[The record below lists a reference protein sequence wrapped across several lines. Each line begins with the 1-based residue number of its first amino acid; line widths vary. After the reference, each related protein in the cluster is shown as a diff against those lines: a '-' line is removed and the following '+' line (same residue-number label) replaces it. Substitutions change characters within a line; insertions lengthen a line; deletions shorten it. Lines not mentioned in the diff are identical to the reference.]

1 MQPAH
6 PVDSATGMQNAGKLH
21 RAQELSQRTSA
32 RSSRVALS
40 EVLAALSH
48 ALDLTEGQPIGH
60 TIRTCLIG
68 MRIAEELH
76 LDEADRSALYYALLL
91 KDAGCS
97 SNAAKMSALFG
108 SDDREVKPYM
118 KFVDWH
124 KRWSL
129 ATRTALAVG
138 KGRSLAERL
147 GFFTGIA
154 RTANVTRDLIAIR
167 CERGADIVRRLG
179 FPEAS
184 AEAVRSL
191 DEHWNGMGYPDGLR
205 GESIPLLSRIANLS
219 QTIEAFF
226 RSGGETAAREVVRA
240 RKGTWFDPR
249 LVNIVQGWKGDRA
262 WWTKLTGPDA
272 EAIVMNEEPGSH
284 PRLVDEPGLDMIAL
298 AFSEIIDAKSPYTF
312 RHSSNVA
319 GFALAMSKQY
329 GMDALAQRRIHRA
342 GLLHDIGKLGI
353 SNSIL
358 DKPGRLDDAE
368 RAAIELHPV
377 YTSDILSHVP
387 AFSDFAW
394 TAAVHHEKLD
404 GSGYPWKLTGDQL
417 DDSARILCVA
427 DVCEALTA
435 DRPYRAGMESGAAF
449 ALMRREF
456 AGKLCS
462 SAIDALESCF
472 AGQPDWLAIRPDDV
486 TA

>member
-1 MQPAH
+1 M
-6 PVDSATGMQNAGKLH
+6 SKLH
-21 RAQELSQRTSA
+21 TAAELERAQNVSQRTSA
-32 RSSRVALS
+32 PSARVALS
-40 EVLAALSH
+40 EVMAALSY

-68 MRIAEELH
+68 MRIAEELG
-76 LDEADRSALYYALLL
+76 LDEEQRTALYYALLL

-97 SNAAKMSALFG
+97 SNAAKMTALFG
-108 SDDREVKPYM
+108 ADDRQVKPYM

-124 KRWSL
+124 KRWTL
-129 ATRTALAVG
+129 AAKTAVAVG
-138 KGRSLAERL
+138 RGRSLRERI
-147 GFFTGIA
+147 GFFSGIA
-154 RTANVTRDLIAIR
+154 TTKNVTRDLIAIR
-167 CERGADIVRRLG
+167 CERGADIVLRLG
-179 FPEAS
+179 FPPAS

-191 DEHWNGMGYPDGLR
+191 DEHWNGMGYPAGLL
-205 GESIPLLSRIANLS
+205 GEEIPLLSRIANLS

-226 RSGGETAAREVVRA
+226 RAGGESAAREVVRL
-240 RKGTWFDPR
+240 RKGSWFDPK
-249 LVNIVQGWKGDRA
+249 LVKIVQGWKGDRA
-262 WWTKLTGPDA
+262 WWATLTGPDA
-272 EAIVMNEEPGSH
+272 QALVLNEEPGSEQ
-284 PRLVDEPGLDMIAL
+284 RVVDDAGLDMIAW

-312 RHSSNVA
+312 RHSANVA
-319 GFALAMSKQY
+319 GFALSMARQY
-329 GMDALAQRRIHRA
+329 GMDPIALRRIHRA

-358 DKPGRLDDAE
+358 DKPGRLDDSE
-368 RAAIELHPV
+368 RAAIEQHPV

-404 GSGYPWKLTGDQL
+404 GTGYPWKLTGDQL
-417 DDSARILCVA
+417 DDCARILCVA

-435 DRPYRAGMESGAAF
+435 DRPYRAGMPPEAAF

-462 SAIDALESCF
+462 TAVDALESCYH
-472 AGQPDWLAIRPDDV
+472 AQPDWSLVRPDQP
-486 TA
+486 

>member
-1 MQPAH
+1 M
-6 PVDSATGMQNAGKLH
+6 DSATKVLSAGALSS
-21 RAQELSQRTSA
+21 AQERSQRASA
-32 RSSRVALS
+32 PSARVALS
-40 EVLAALSH
+40 EVLSALSY

-68 MRIAEELH
+68 MRIAEEIGLSE
-76 LDEADRSALYYALLL
+76 DERTALYYALLL

-108 SDDREVKPYM
+108 TDDREVKPYM

-124 KRWSL
+124 KRLSL
-129 ATRTALAVG
+129 AATTFRAVG
-138 KGRSLAERL
+138 RGRPVTERL
-147 GFFTGIA
+147 AFFTGIA
-154 RTANVTRDLIAIR
+154 RTENVTRDLIQIR
-167 CERGADIVRRLG
+167 CERGAEIVRRLG

-191 DEHWNGMGYPDGLR
+191 DEHWNGMGYPAGLK
-205 GESIPLLSRIANLS
+205 GEEIPMLSRIANLS

-226 RSGGETAAREVVRA
+226 RTGGESAAREVVRA
-240 RKGTWFDPR
+240 RRGTWFDPD
-249 LVNIVQGWKGDRA
+249 LVKVVQSWKGDTA
-262 WWTKLTGPDA
+262 WWLKLSGPDA
-272 EAIVMNEEPGSH
+272 EALVMKEEPGSVQ
-284 PRLVDEPGLDMIAL
+284 RVVDDAGLDMIAR

-312 RHSSNVA
+312 RHSANVA
-319 GFALAMSKQY
+319 GFALAMAKQY
-329 GMDALAQRRIHRA
+329 GMDPIAQRRIHRA

-368 RAAIELHPV
+368 RAAVELHPV
-377 YTSDILSHVP
+377 YTSDILSHVT

-394 TAAVHHEKLD
+394 TASVHHEKLD
-404 GSGYPWKLTGDQL
+404 GSGYPWKLTGPQL

-435 DRPYRAGMESGAAF
+435 DRPYRAGMSQGDAF
-449 ALMRREF
+449 VLMRREF

-462 SAIDALESCF
+462 TAIDSLEACF
-472 AGQPDWLAIRPDDV
+472 ANAPMWTEIMPDQA
-486 TA
+486 

>member
-1 MQPAH
+1 MRAEELA
-6 PVDSATGMQNAGKLH
+6 S
-21 RAQELSQRTSA
+21 AQEQSQKTSA
-32 RSSRVALS
+32 RSVHVALS
-40 EVLAALSH
+40 EVLAALSY

-68 MRIAEELH
+68 MRIAEDIG
-76 LDEADRSALYYALLL
+76 LDEENRTALYYALLL

-97 SNAAKMSALFG
+97 SNAAKMTALFG
-108 SDDREVKPYM
+108 GDDREVKPYM

-129 ATRTALAVG
+129 AAKTAMAVG
-138 KGRSLAERL
+138 RGRSLRERAS
-147 GFFTGIA
+147 FFTGIA
-154 RTANVTRDLIAIR
+154 RTPNVTRDLIAIR
-167 CERGADIVRRLG
+167 CERGADIVLRLG
-179 FPEAS
+179 FPVAS
-184 AEAVRSL
+184 ADAVRSL
-191 DEHWNGMGYPDGLR
+191 DEHWNGRGYPKGLS
-205 GESIPLLSRIANLS
+205 GEEIPLLSRIANLS

-226 RSGGETAAREVVRA
+226 RNGGEAAARAVVRA
-240 RKGTWFDPR
+240 RKGTWFDPK
-249 LVNIVQGWKGDRA
+249 LVRVVQGWKGDRE
-262 WWTKLTGPDA
+262 WWARLTGPDA
-272 EAIVMNEEPGSH
+272 EALVMTVEPGSGQ
-284 PRLVDEPGLDMIAL
+284 RVVDEAGLDMIAF

-312 RHSSNVA
+312 RHSANVA
-319 GFALAMSKQY
+319 GFSLAMCKQY
-329 GMDALAQRRIHRA
+329 GMDPIAQRRMHRA

-358 DKPGRLDDAE
+358 DKPGRLDDLE
-368 RAAIELHPV
+368 RAAIERHPV
-377 YTSDILSHVP
+377 FTSDILSHVS

-394 TAAVHHEKLD
+394 TAAIHHEKLD

-435 DRPYRAGMESGAAF
+435 DRPYRAGMTPEAAF

-462 SAIDALESCF
+462 TAIDSLESCF
-472 AGQPDWLAIRPDDV
+472 ALQPDWLGIRPDPI
-486 TA
+486 

>member
-1 MQPAH
+1 VNPAELKQAE
-6 PVDSATGMQNAGKLH
+6 DESRRNSRASA
-21 RAQELSQRTSA
+21 
-32 RSSRVALS
+32 RVALS

-48 ALDLTEGQPIGH
+48 ALDLSEGQPIGH

-68 MRIAEELH
+68 MRIAEELG
-76 LDEADRSALYYALLL
+76 LDEDNRSALYYALLL

-108 SDDREVKPYM
+108 SDDRVVKPYM

-124 KRWSL
+124 KRLSL
-129 ATRTALAVG
+129 AAKTALAVG
-138 KGRSLAERL
+138 KGKSLAERL

-154 RTANVTRDLIAIR
+154 RTADVTKDLIAIR

-179 FPEAS
+179 FPAAS

-191 DEHWNGMGYPDGLR
+191 DEHWNGMGYPDGLK
-205 GESIPLLSRIANLS
+205 GEQIPLLSRIANLS

-226 RSGGETAAREVVRA
+226 RSGGESAAREVVRT
-240 RKGTWFDPR
+240 RKGTWFDPK
-249 LVNIVQGWKGDRA
+249 LVRIVQSWKGDRA
-262 WWTKLTGPDA
+262 WWTRLTGPDA
-272 EAIVMNEEPGSH
+272 EAIVMKEEPGSQ
-284 PRLVDEPGLDMIAL
+284 PRLVDDTGLDMIAM

-312 RHSSNVA
+312 RHSANVA
-319 GFALAMSKQY
+319 AFSLAMAKSY
-329 GMDALAQRRIHRA
+329 GMDAIAQRRIHRA

-353 SNSIL
+353 SNTIL

-368 RAAIELHPV
+368 RAAIEQHPV

-404 GSGYPWKLTGDQL
+404 GSGYPWKLTGEQL

-435 DRPYRAGMESGAAF
+435 DRPYRAGMKPEAAF

-462 SAIDALESCF
+462 SAIDSLESCF
-472 AGQPDWLAIRPDDV
+472 SAQPDWLALRPDE
-486 TA
+486 TAA

>member
-1 MQPAH
+1 MAQEASQRRSAP
-6 PVDSATGMQNAGKLH
+6 SAT
-21 RAQELSQRTSA
+21 
-32 RSSRVALS
+32 VALS

-68 MRIAEELH
+68 MRIAEEIGLSE
-76 LDEADRSALYYALLL
+76 DERAALYYGLLL

-108 SDDREVKPYM
+108 SDDRAVKPYM

-124 KRWSL
+124 RRGSL
-129 ATRTALAVG
+129 ALRTFLAVG
-138 KGRSLAERL
+138 RGRPIAERFGL
-147 GFFTGIA
+147 FSGIA
-154 RTANVTRDLIAIR
+154 RTANVTRDLIQIR
-167 CERGADIVRRLG
+167 CERGADIVRGLG

-184 AEAVRSL
+184 AQAVRSL

-205 GESIPLLSRIANLS
+205 GEEIPLLARIANLS

-226 RSGGETAAREVVRA
+226 RTGGEGAAREVVRA

-249 LVNIVQGWKGDRA
+249 LVRVVEKWKGDRA
-262 WWTKLTGPDA
+262 WWKKITSHDA
-272 EAIVMNEEPGSH
+272 VELVMKEEPGSE
-284 PRLVDEPGLDMIAL
+284 PRLVDDAGLDMIAW

-312 RHSSNVA
+312 RHSANVA
-319 GFALAMSKQY
+319 AFALEMSRQY
-329 GMDALAQRRIHRA
+329 GMDALAQKRIHRA

-387 AFSDFAW
+387 AFADFAW

-404 GSGYPWKLTGDQL
+404 GSGYPWKLSGDQL

-435 DRPYRAGMESGAAF
+435 DRPYRAGMTPGDAF
-449 ALMRREF
+449 TLMRTAF
-456 AGKLCS
+456 AGKLCAT
-462 SAIDALESCF
+462 AIDSLEACF
-472 AGQPDWLAIRPDDV
+472 ATSPIWGNQRPDQ
-486 TA
+486 A

>member
-1 MQPAH
+1 
-6 PVDSATGMQNAGKLH
+6 
-21 RAQELSQRTSA
+21 
-32 RSSRVALS
+32 
-40 EVLAALSH
+40 VLAALSY

-68 MRIAEELH
+68 MRIAEEIG
-76 LDEADRSALYYALLL
+76 LDDANRSALYYALLL

-108 SDDREVKPYM
+108 ADDREVKPYM

-129 ATRTALAVG
+129 AAKTALTVG
-138 KGRSLAERL
+138 KGRSLGERL

-154 RTANVTRDLIAIR
+154 RTANVTKDLIAIR

-179 FPEAS
+179 FPAAS

-191 DEHWNGMGYPDGLR
+191 DEHWNGMGYPDGLA
-205 GESIPLLSRIANLS
+205 GEDIPLLSRIANLS

-226 RSGGETAAREVVRA
+226 RTGGEKAARAVVRA
-240 RKGTWFDPR
+240 RKGTWFDPN
-249 LVNIVQGWKGDRA
+249 LVRVVQSWKGDRQ
-262 WWTKLTGPDA
+262 WWTKLTGSDA
-272 EAIVMNEEPGSH
+272 EALVMKEEPGSD
-284 PRLVDEPGLDMIAL
+284 PRVVDDAGLDMIAW

-312 RHSSNVA
+312 RHSANVA
-319 GFALAMSKQY
+319 GFALAMSKKY
-329 GMDALAQRRIHRA
+329 GMDPIAQRRIHRA

-368 RAAIELHPV
+368 RAAIEQHPV
-377 YTSDILSHVP
+377 FTSEILSHVP

-404 GSGYPWKLTGDQL
+404 GSGYPWQLTGDQL

-435 DRPYRAGMESGAAF
+435 DRPYRAGMRADAAF
-449 ALMRREF
+449 GLMRREF
-456 AGKLCS
+456 GGKLCS
-462 SAIDALESCF
+462 TAIDALESCF
-472 AGQPDWLAIRPDDV
+472 AGQPDWLAIRPDEPL
-486 TA
+486 ARQL

>member
-1 MQPAH
+1 M
-6 PVDSATGMQNAGKLH
+6 DSAAITPGATEKQA
-21 RAQELSQRTSA
+21 AQELSQRAPAHSA
-32 RSSRVALS
+32 SVALS
-40 EVLAALSH
+40 EVLSALSY

-68 MRIAEELH
+68 MRIAEEIGLS
-76 LDEADRSALYYALLL
+76 EGERTALYYALLL

-108 SDDREVKPYM
+108 TDDREVKPYM

-124 KRWSL
+124 KKGPL
-129 ATRTALAVG
+129 ALRTLLAVG
-138 KGRSLAERL
+138 RGRSLGERF

-154 RTANVTRDLIAIR
+154 RTANVTRDLIQTR

-179 FPEAS
+179 FPEPS
-184 AEAVRSL
+184 AQAVRSL
-191 DEHWNGMGYPDGLR
+191 DEHWNGMGYPDGLK
-205 GESIPLLSRIANLS
+205 GEQIPVLSRIANIS

-226 RSGGETAAREVVRA
+226 RAGGESAAREVVRS

-249 LVNIVQGWKGDRA
+249 LVKVVQSWKGDRA
-262 WWTKLTGPDA
+262 WWAKLTGPDA
-272 EAIVMNEEPGSH
+272 QALVMNEEPGMEQ
-284 PRLVDEPGLDMIAL
+284 RVVDDAGLDLIAQ

-312 RHSSNVA
+312 RHSANVA
-319 GFALAMSKQY
+319 GFALAMAKQY
-329 GMDALAQRRIHRA
+329 GMNPVAQRRIHRA

-368 RAAIELHPV
+368 RTAIELHPV
-377 YTSDILSHVP
+377 YTSDILSHVS

-435 DRPYRAGMESGAAF
+435 DRPYRAGMTAIEAF
-449 ALMRREF
+449 TLMRTVF
-456 AGKLCS
+456 AGKLCAT
-462 SAIDALESCF
+462 AIDSLEACF
-472 AGQPDWLAIRPDDV
+472 SSSPNWTEIRPDQ
-486 TA
+486 A

>member
-1 MQPAH
+1 M
-6 PVDSATGMQNAGKLH
+6 DSRTKVLDAAALEA
-21 RAQELSQRTSA
+21 AQKRSQYTSA
-32 RSSRVALS
+32 PSARVALS

-68 MRIAEELH
+68 MRIAEEIGM
-76 LDEADRSALYYALLL
+76 DEANRSALYYALLL

-108 SDDREVKPYM
+108 GDDRQVKPYM

-124 KRWSL
+124 KKFPL
-129 ATRTALAVG
+129 ALKTAFAVG
-138 KGRSLAERL
+138 KGRSLGERL
-147 GFFTGIA
+147 GYFTGIA

-179 FPEAS
+179 FPQAS
-184 AEAVRSL
+184 ADAVRSL
-191 DEHWNGMGYPDGLR
+191 DEHWNGMGYPDGLK
-205 GESIPLLSRIANLS
+205 GEQIPLLSRIANLS

-226 RSGGETAAREVVRA
+226 RSGGEAAARDVVKA
-240 RKGTWFDPR
+240 RKGSWFDPK
-249 LVNIVQGWKGDRA
+249 LVKIVLAWKGDRA
-262 WWTKLTGPDA
+262 WWSNLTGPDA
-272 EAIVMNEEPGSH
+272 EALVMKEEPGSEQ
-284 PRLVDEPGLDMIAL
+284 RIVDDAGLNMIAW
-298 AFSEIIDAKSPYTF
+298 AFSEIIDAKSPYTY
-312 RHSSNVA
+312 RHSANVA

-329 GMDALAQRRIHRA
+329 GMNPIAQQRIHRA

-368 RAAIELHPV
+368 RAAIEQHPV
-377 YTSDILSHVP
+377 FTVEILSHVA

-435 DRPYRAGMESGAAF
+435 DRPYRAGMQPEAAF

-462 SAIDALESCF
+462 SAVDSLESCF
-472 AGQPDWLAIRPDDV
+472 ATQPDWLEIRPDP
-486 TA
+486 A

>member
-1 MQPAH
+1 MDRRTKGLEA
-6 PVDSATGMQNAGKLH
+6 DELRT
-21 RAQELSQRTSA
+21 AQELRQKASVRGA
-32 RSSRVALS
+32 RVALS
-40 EVLAALSH
+40 EVLAALSY

-68 MRIAEELH
+68 MRIAEEIGLSQ
-76 LDEADRSALYYALLL
+76 EDRTALYYALLL

-108 SDDREVKPYM
+108 TDDRAVKPYM

-124 KRWSL
+124 KRLGL
-129 ATRTALAVG
+129 AAKTALAVG
-138 KGRSLAERL
+138 RGRSIGERL
-147 GFFTGIA
+147 SYFTSIA
-154 RTANVTRDLIAIR
+154 RTENVTRDLIAIR

-191 DEHWNGMGYPDGLR
+191 DEHWNGMGHPAGLR
-205 GESIPLLSRIANLS
+205 GEEIPLLSRIANIS

-226 RSGGETAAREVVRA
+226 RNGGESAARSVVRA
-240 RKGTWFDPR
+240 RKGSWFDPK
-249 LVNIVQGWKGDRA
+249 LVRVVQSWKGDRE
-262 WWTKLTGPDA
+262 WWKNLTGPDA
-272 EAIVMNEEPGSH
+272 EALVMKEEPGSEQ
-284 PRLVDEPGLDMIAL
+284 RVVDDSGLDVIAW

-312 RHSSNVA
+312 RHSANVA
-319 GFALAMSKQY
+319 GFALAMAKQY
-329 GMDALAQRRIHRA
+329 GMDPVAQRRIHRA

-353 SNSIL
+353 SNTIL

-368 RAAIELHPV
+368 RASIEQHPV
-377 YTSDILSHVP
+377 FTSEILSHVE

-394 TAAVHHEKLD
+394 TAAIHHEKLD
-404 GSGYPWKLTGDQL
+404 GSGYPWRLTGDQL

-435 DRPYRAGMESGAAF
+435 DRPYRAGMKPEAAF

-462 SAIDALESCF
+462 TAVESLESCF
-472 AGQPDWLAIRPDDV
+472 ARQPDWLAIRPDSIQ
-486 TA
+486 

>member
-1 MQPAH
+1 M
-6 PVDSATGMQNAGKLH
+6 DSDAGSIPNPRELSA
-21 RAQELSQRTSA
+21 AQELSRKNSSVSA
-32 RSSRVALS
+32 RVALS
-40 EVLAALSH
+40 EVLAALSY

-68 MRIAEELH
+68 MRIAQEIGLGEEQ
-76 LDEADRSALYYALLL
+76 RSALYYALLL

-108 SDDREVKPYM
+108 ADDRQVKPFM

-124 KRWSL
+124 KRFPL
-129 ATRTALAVG
+129 AAKTALAVG
-138 KGRSLAERL
+138 RGRTFAERFGL
-147 GFFTGIA
+147 FTGIA
-154 RTANVTRDLIAIR
+154 RTPNVTRDLIAIR

-191 DEHWNGMGYPDGLR
+191 DEHWNGMGYPNGLS
-205 GESIPLLSRIANLS
+205 GDAIPILSRIANLS

-226 RSGGETAAREVVRA
+226 RAGGEKAAREVVRA
-240 RKGTWFDPR
+240 RRGTWFDPA
-249 LVNIVQGWKGDRA
+249 LVKVVDSWQGDRA

-272 EAIVMNEEPGSH
+272 EALVMKEEPGFE
-284 PRLVDEPGLDMIAL
+284 PRAVDDQGLDMIAW

-312 RHSSNVA
+312 RHSANVA
-319 GFALAMSKQY
+319 AFALAMSQQY
-329 GMDALAQRRIHRA
+329 GMDGLAQRRIHRA
-342 GLLHDIGKLGI
+342 GLLHDIGKLGV

-358 DKPGRLDDAE
+358 DKPGRLDAAE
-368 RAAIELHPV
+368 REAIEQHPV
-377 YTSDILSHVP
+377 FTSDILSHVP

-435 DRPYRAGMESGAAF
+435 DRPYRQGMKPDAAF

-462 SAIDALESCF
+462 RAVDSLESCF
-472 AGQPDWLAIRPDDV
+472 PVNSPLQP
-486 TA
+486 